1 MTEPTAL
8 EKAIQLAVISFA
20 DWPAAVREREL
31 MTQLERGVQRFG
43 GQYDLRGANAT
54 MALAAIR
61 LRAIF
66 DPENQPSQFG
76 TQLLSE

>member
-1 MTEPTAL
+1 MTEPTHL
-8 EKAIQLAVISFA
+8 EEAVRLAAISFA
-20 DWPAAVREREL
+20 DWPASIQEREL
-31 MTQLERGVQRFG
+31 ITQLERGIQKLG

-54 MALAAIR
+54 MALAAVR

-76 TQLLSE
+76 TQLLD